1 MALFKISGKVIAVIK
16 EEDNNNKNN
25 EKSYLRIKVD
35 ENKIEKIENS
45 GAYSYYIR
53 LVDNNVVSRHN
64 KFIER
69 AKKVG
74 RDEELDAYYVD
85 LKLDSDIKTKLSLAT
100 LSMIGKKIEV
110 EFDHLSKKRI
120 TIKEKKTKKIK
131 IYE

>member
-1 MALFKISGKVIAVIK
+1 MALFKISGKVIAIIK
-16 EEDNNNKNN
+16 KRDKYH
-25 EKSYLRIKVD
+25 EKLYLRIKVD
-35 ENKIEKIENS
+35 ENRIEKIENS

-53 LVDNNVVSRHN
+53 LVDNNAVFNGFSEN
-64 KFIER
+64 

-100 LSMIGKKIEV
+100 FSMIGKKIEI

>member
-1 MALFKISGKVIAVIK
+1 MALFKISGKVIAIIK
-16 EEDNNNKNN
+16 NRDKYH
-25 EKSYLRIKVD
+25 EKLYLRIKVN
-35 ENKIEKIENS
+35 ENRIEKIENS

-53 LVDNNVVSRHN
+53 LVDNNAVFNGFS
-64 KFIER
+64 EY

-100 LSMIGKKIEV
+100 FSMIGKKIEI

>member
-1 MALFKISGKVIAVIK
+1 MALFKISGKVIAIIK
-16 EEDNNNKNN
+16 KRDKYH
-25 EKSYLRIKVD
+25 EKLYLRIKVD
-35 ENKIEKIENS
+35 ENRIEKIENS

-53 LVDNNVVSRHN
+53 LVDNNAVFNGFS
-64 KFIER
+64 EY

-100 LSMIGKKIEV
+100 FSMIGKKIEI